1 MLNKL
6 FILTLPLI
14 ISNPLMASPPCEFP
28 TEADLIAALERININ
43 TSARTIDDVIIDFLD
58 GVENPD
64 ALKLFFEQK
73 LGLQLNGQPLN
84 PYLLSDFYAIT
95 KMIDIDNID
104 TLISRLKNISNL
116 TNEDYL
122 RLSIY
127 MAKIDPEIV
136 DSHLFQ
142 NISFYSVD
150 NSVVERYPFLK
161 DKPFQNTIWDY
172 VSIKGGYDRRPEI
185 VFNPNDVTEKDLLY
199 AISDA
204 INESA
209 INSSLKR
216 KFSDSEEFHN
226 AWQLDV
232 DSGAITDP
240 NFLSEDNL
248 ELVFK
253 ELFYLVNKASPD
265 TSWKNLFLAYEKILK
280 KEIAS
285 SKPQSKINF
294 HGVPNYEDLAYNKM
308 DVENPVHKEWLEEQ
322 GFLDESGK
330 IDQEFLNDEGNAFP
344 NFEDTIPPSL
354 TPPSHIEMKSLV
366 KKSMEGNPDYQD
378 TEVILW
384 RGTSGDKAEA
394 IAKNKTAGGDINNGQ
409 EVPRPSKEDANIQ
422 VSIGGHIPEYS
433 DSLQTVDQFS
443 KGHYAVAIRIKLK
456 YLRPGSASEQGWVAY
471 KNAPVKVELIVD
483 RTNGLPESPNT
494 GNGS

>member
-1 MLNKL
+1 
-6 FILTLPLI
+6 
-14 ISNPLMASPPCEFP
+14 
-28 TEADLIAALERININ
+28 
-43 TSARTIDDVIIDFLD
+43 
-58 GVENPD
+58 
-64 ALKLFFEQK
+64 
-73 LGLQLNGQPLN
+73 
-84 PYLLSDFYAIT
+84 
-95 KMIDIDNID
+95 
-104 TLISRLKNISNL
+104 
-116 TNEDYL
+116 
-122 RLSIY
+122 
-127 MAKIDPEIV
+127 
-136 DSHLFQ
+136 
-142 NISFYSVD
+142 
-150 NSVVERYPFLK
+150 
-161 DKPFQNTIWDY
+161 
-172 VSIKGGYDRRPEI
+172 
-185 VFNPNDVTEKDLLY
+185 
-199 AISDA
+199 
-204 INESA
+204 
-209 INSSLKR
+209 
-216 KFSDSEEFHN
+216 
-226 AWQLDV
+226 DV

-240 NFLSEDNL
+240 NLLSEDNL

-294 HGVPNYEDLAYNKM
+294 HGVPNYADLAYNKM

-409 EVPRPSKEDANIQ
+409 EVPRPSKED
-422 VSIGGHIPEYS
+422 
-433 DSLQTVDQFS
+433 
-443 KGHYAVAIRIKLK
+443 
-456 YLRPGSASEQGWVAY
+456 
-471 KNAPVKVELIVD
+471 
-483 RTNGLPESPNT
+483 
-494 GNGS
+494 